1 MASGSAGE
9 GAGSN
14 TDKKTSKFI
23 IITAP
28 VFATS
33 LEVTRQAPS
42 LSHPSCLVASFLSFS
57 LTPRDAPLCGPL
69 TECRGWRAPD
79 RSRGFEERAGRP
91 SPRFTATRRPKN
103 KTTNQHEVRQ
113 PSCPPT
119 TLSLSS
125 GQSSA
130 SPRRATRRCAAPRTS
145 ATGSPR
151 GGLARQAPPRA
162 APPPPPR
169 GAPCR
174 SPSAAR
180 GHARPT
186 PSPTREEARRSRR
199 GGLSRPRAHPR

>member
-1 MASGSAGE
+1 MPLARLRHSPIPPASSQVFFRSPSRLPLVTPRSAALSQSV
-9 GAGSN
+9 GAGGRQ
-14 TDKKTSKFI
+14 TD
-23 IITAP
+23 
-28 VFATS
+28 
-33 LEVTRQAPS
+33 
-42 LSHPSCLVASFLSFS
+42 LVVLKS
-57 LTPRDAPLCGPL
+57 
-69 TECRGWRAPD
+69 
-79 RSRGFEERAGRP
+79 AGRP

-103 KTTNQHEVRQ
+103 KTTNQDEARQ